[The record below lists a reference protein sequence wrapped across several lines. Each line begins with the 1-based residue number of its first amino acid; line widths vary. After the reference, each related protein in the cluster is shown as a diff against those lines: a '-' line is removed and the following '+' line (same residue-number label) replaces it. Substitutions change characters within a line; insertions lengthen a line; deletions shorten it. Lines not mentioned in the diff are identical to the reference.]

1 MRLIFLTNFD
11 HPYIILNPE
20 QFDNRIKSIIKEV
33 MGPLLNREEREFLT
47 QNEVK
52 QMTGHHN
59 DKLSALVEAGVLR
72 RGGGKRNYKYA
83 AADVYAYLRGDKEYK
98 RNQRI
103 PSNSKKNTIT
113 KVVRAGERIYR

>member
-1 MRLIFLTNFD
+1 MSTND
-11 HPYIILNPE
+11 QNIIVVSPE
-20 QFDNRIKSIIKEV
+20 KLQECIKSAFKDLL
-33 MGPLLNREEREFLT
+33 GPLLNREEREFLT

-52 QMTGHHN
+52 EMTGHHN

-72 RGGGKRNYKYA
+72 RGGGKRNYKYV